1 MPKIEVNEN
10 LFFSSLGKKYDYD
23 TLEKKLTYAKAELD
37 EKPDTSKP
45 ESERT
50 IKIELNDTNRPDLW
64 STNGVARQLRL
75 HEGGKAF
82 DYMKIMS
89 NKGNN
94 NYENRVVN
102 VDPELKNVRPFMVA
116 FMIAGKAIDDPMLKD
131 IIQTQEKLC
140 WNFGRKRKSVSMGIY
155 RIDQIKFPVEYKAVD
170 PDKTSFVPLQC
181 EKPMTCRQILTEHPK
196 GKDFGWILKDC
207 KKFPLLVDAKNEVL
221 SMAPIINSATL
232 GAVQVGDKDLMV
244 ELTGDNME
252 NLLLSANIVACDFA
266 DQGYEIK
273 PILVKHP
280 YETGFGKDIMTPFYF
295 QPETKATLKHINK
308 LLGTDFDDATVL
320 DALRRMGS
328 DVSSKKIS
336 DDDYEYT
343 LLPAPYRN
351 DFLHEVDIIEDVMI
365 GTRLETYKPETPNDF
380 TIGRLLPI
388 TNYSRKAK
396 TLLVGLGYQ
405 EMIFNYVGSKKD
417 YIDNMRL
424 DASRVIEIANPMSEN
439 YQFIRSEI
447 LSSLL
452 RAESKSANA
461 IYPHKIF
468 EIGKVAYLCEEENT
482 GTRTR
487 QVLGFLTAE
496 SNANYNT
503 AASEVASI
511 LYFLDHKY
519 EVRECDDPRF
529 IPGRQA
535 AVIINGKQVGVFGEV
550 HPQVLE
556 NWQITVP
563 CFAGELDL
571 EELLAAAPDP
581 HKKSGSKNA
590 VVSSASTT
598 SKKSSVVECFDNAQ
612 QPPVETTSKEH
623 EHKGP
628 KLADD
633 QVAYF
638 NEHIELKVAVIKS
651 VETNPQG
658 DRLYIEHLDDGSGE
672 ERIIQSGLR
681 PYLRE
686 EELLGQHVIIAAN
699 LAPRKMKGVESRGML
714 LACDYTEDGKEKVEL
729 LTAPWAKAGTQVVL
743 QNSVVSSAL
752 TTSKPAKIDIEK
764 FCKVEMKVTNHTAQI
779 AGVALTAD
787 GKPLTTQKADNCEIC

>member
-1 MPKIEVNEN
+1 MPKIEVNEQ
-10 LFFSSLGKKYDYD
+10 LFFKL
-23 TLEKKLTYAKAELD
+23 LEKKYNYDDLEKVLTYAKAELD

-45 ESERT
+45 ESERV

-75 HEGGKAF
+75 HRGVKDT
-82 DYMKIMS
+82 DYSEFLSTKDNI
-89 NKGNN
+89 KDYGN
-94 NYENRVVN
+94 RIIT
-102 VDPELKNVRPFMVA
+102 VDPELKDIRPFMVA
-116 FMIAGKAIDDPMLKD
+116 FVINGKEIDDPMLKD

-140 WNFGRKRKSVSMGIY
+140 WNFGRKRKSISMGVY
-155 RIDQIKFPVEYKAVD
+155 RISEIKFPCHYKAVD
-170 PDKTSFVPLQC
+170 PDKTSFVPLQF
-181 EKPMTCRQILTEHPK
+181 EEPMTCRQILTEHPK

-207 KKFPLLVDAKNEVL
+207 KKFPLLTDDSNEVL

-232 GAVQVGDKDLMV
+232 GAVQVGDKGLMV

-252 NLLLSANIVACDFA
+252 NLMLAANIVACDFA
-266 DQGYEIK
+266 NVGYKIE
-273 PILVKHP
+273 PIMVKHP
-280 YETGFGKDIMTPFYF
+280 YETCFGKDVVAPFYF
-295 QPETKATLKHINK
+295 QPQTKATLKHINK
-308 LLGTDFDDATVL
+308 LLGTDFDNETIL
-320 DALRRMGS
+320 DALTRMGS
-328 DVSSKKIS
+328 KVVSKKIS
-336 DDDYEYT
+336 DDDFEYT
-343 LLPAPYRN
+343 LSPAPYRN

-365 GTRLETYKPETPNDF
+365 GTCLETYKPETPNDF

-396 TLLVGLGYQ
+396 TLMVGLGYQ

-417 YIDNMRL
+417 YIDNMLL
-424 DASRVIEIANPMSEN
+424 DSNRVIEIANPMSEN
-439 YQFIRSEI
+439 YQFIRSEAI
-447 LSSLL
+447 SSLL

-468 EIGKVAYLCEEENT
+468 EIGKVAYICPEENT

-503 AASEVASI
+503 AASEVASL

-519 EVRECDDPRF
+519 EVRESNDPRF

-535 AVIINGKQVGVFGEV
+535 AVIIKGKEVGVFGEI

-563 CFAGELDL
+563 CFGGELDL
-571 EELLAAAPDP
+571 EELLAATPDA
-581 HKKSGSKNA
+581 HKKDPVVESLAQKDAQATTKNA
-590 VVSSASTT
+590 HTKA
-598 SKKSSVVECFDNAQ
+598 AQ
-612 QPPVETTSKEH
+612 KELK
-623 EHKGP
+623 EP
-628 KLADD
+628 KLAED

-681 PYLRE
+681 PYLKE
-686 EELLGQHVIIAAN
+686 EELLGKHVIIASN
-699 LAPRKMKGVESRGML
+699 LAPRKMKGVESHGML

-743 QNSVVSSAL
+743 QSSVVDL
-752 TTSKPAKIDIEK
+752 VKTTTKPAKIDIDK
-764 FCKVEMKVTNHTAQI
+764 FCKVEMKVSNHTAQI

-787 GKPLTTQKADNCEIC
+787 GKPLITQKADNCEIC